1 METREFVELQGE
13 FESTNTV
20 TVGLSTDNLKRLK
33 RFRESQ
39 GITFPLVS
47 DRRGRVAR
55 MFDVRRRFGLGTSR
69 ATFVIDAE
77 GVIRD
82 AYHNELSMWRHAH
95 RALAS
100 VKSVQG
106 ARSQ

>member
-1 METREFVELQGE
+1 METREFVELREE

-33 RFRESQ
+33 RFKESQ

-47 DRRGRVAR
+47 DRGGKVAR
-55 MFDVRRRFGLGTSR
+55 LFDVRRRFGFGTSR
-69 ATFVIDAE
+69 ATYVIDTE
-77 GVIRD
+77 GVVRD

-95 RALAS
+95 RALAW
-100 VKSVQG
+100 VKSVEG
-106 ARSQ
+106 AK